1 MCMAKQRQP
10 LTLSGT
16 GGEEGH
22 RGGKLVT
29 VTEALHQSPT
39 VLCLQTTPGRGTKE
53 KEGRGGEGRRGRK
66 GGEEKRRKRGER
78 RKRERGGAQREGEGQ
93 EMEEWRKREEGKER
107 EEERG
112 KAASFYCIDQITLTR
127 IMTVSGHNT
136 PADTGVTESVK
147 PTALYSIRLL
157 CFVTHY

>member
-16 GGEEGH
+16 SGEEGH

-53 KEGRGGEGRRGRK
+53 KERGRREREEREGRKTGGRGGERRST
-66 GGEEKRRKRGER
+66 GGGG
-78 RKRERGGAQREGEGQ
+78 RKREGGREEEEGGMRGEAQRDG
-93 EMEEWRKREEGKER
+93 

-112 KAASFYCIDQITLTR
+112 RKREGRQRAFISLTKLR
-127 IMTVSGHNT
+127 AMTRVS
-136 PADTGVTESVK
+136 
-147 PTALYSIRLL
+147 
-157 CFVTHY
+157 